1 MSMNFLFGTSGF
13 NVKLHEG
20 LIKKNALKVV
30 AGGNKTDSFFSLKT
44 LLLFNRDA
52 I

>member
-30 AGGNKTDSFFSLKT
+30 AGGNKTDSFFFIENFT
-44 LLLFNRDA
+44 
-52 I
+52 IIQ